1 MSWINVLNS
10 FHTNNKSESEVKRF
24 NNENK
29 RLMQDNIENGKFIE
43 TLINYSNKKKE
54 VFKGNNW
61 VDVSNKTTQTTE
73 ITKQWV
79 RKQSSHF
86 K

>member
-1 MSWINVLNS
+1 
-10 FHTNNKSESEVKRF
+10 
-24 NNENK
+24 
-29 RLMQDNIENGKFIE
+29 MQDNIENGKFIE
-43 TLINYSNKKKE
+43 TLINCSTKKKE

-73 ITKQWV
+73 IKKQWI